1 MVGIRPPDGDK
12 VKGWGGDGEENMMMH
27 AFKHLR
33 GEIQH
38 SILARPNEDSQWQKK
53 KLENPVGTLDYL
65 EASKAL
71 PRSALEQI
79 NKPTTQTTQ
88 HLTLTTKHESGRIIE
103 RRQPKAK
110 KQSRA
115 QEEKIQIKHE
125 QILYHKI
132 YCYVWRATVFSR

>member
-1 MVGIRPPDGDK
+1 MKIHNGK
-12 VKGWGGDGEENMMMH
+12 
-27 AFKHLR
+27 
-33 GEIQH
+33 
-38 SILARPNEDSQWQKK
+38 KK

-88 HLTLTTKHESGRIIE
+88 HLTLTTKHESDRIIE

-110 KQSRA
+110 KQSKT
-115 QEEKIQIKHE
+115 QEENPH
-125 QILYHKI
+125 
-132 YCYVWRATVFSR
+132 